1 MSTVEAI
8 SSSHITDVRLLT
20 DDPGSS
26 FLGKPLTYLLNPDMS
41 INCIC
46 YSYSSCFT
54 SYCQRLFSPQL
65 LEIMLYYSPLPE
77 LGVFRSDL
85 NSADSS
91 QLSLSQVVT
100 EAVICAGGASVW
112 ASAVVAAAV
121 SLWLNAADSI
131 VSIHPG
137 ACRHFLFGFSL
148 ILFISARQ
156 CNPDTH
162 THADKQKCRCETWC
176 RNKYRN
182 WNKNA
187 KIQILHLFSSS
198 AGVPMQRYTSHT
210 HTGQCVWY
218 CFRLV
223 SV

>member
-1 MSTVEAI
+1 MSCPRPKDT
-8 SSSHITDVRLLT
+8 T
-20 DDPGSS
+20 
-26 FLGKPLTYLLNPDMS
+26 
-41 INCIC
+41 
-46 YSYSSCFT
+46 T
-54 SYCQRLFSPQL
+54 SGLQL

-77 LGVFRSDL
+77 LRVFRSDL

-121 SLWLNAADSI
+121 SPGLNAADSI

-156 CNPDTH
+156 WNPDTHTHMQLHTCRQTDRH

-198 AGVPMQRYTSHT
+198 AGVPMERYTSHT

>member
-1 MSTVEAI
+1 MSCPRPKDT
-8 SSSHITDVRLLT
+8 T
-20 DDPGSS
+20 
-26 FLGKPLTYLLNPDMS
+26 
-41 INCIC
+41 
-46 YSYSSCFT
+46 T
-54 SYCQRLFSPQL
+54 SGLQL

-85 NSADSS
+85 NSALSS

-121 SLWLNAADSI
+121 SPGLNAADSI

-162 THADKQKCRCETWC
+162 THICSYTHADRQTD
-176 RNKYRN
+176 
-182 WNKNA
+182 
-187 KIQILHLFSSS
+187 
-198 AGVPMQRYTSHT
+198 T
-210 HTGQCVWY
+210 HTQTSKNVDVKHDAETNIGTGTRMQKYKFCISFHHLQECPWKDTLAT
-218 CFRLV
+218 RTRD
-223 SV
+223 SVCGIASG